1 MADPTAVTGG
11 ERKGKAV
18 TGGSA
23 SLPNT
28 QGRTP
33 GTQQGHLGCHST
45 RAFHTFVVTTPSTKT
60 RRDKEMGKKKVF
72 HLALPL
78 NIPAR
83 AAPVPAARGCKG
95 GEWTSPRRAG
105 QPWGVLEWLGGV
117 WGSPERGR
125 GGSGSARGAPVGRSC
140 LPRWGAERWEAL
152 YNGRLPGGTWLGRS
166 YVTTLLNTGLSRLY
180 GGAPAA
186 DQPGKHL
193 RRAPCPASPI
203 PLPPRR
209 PPNRTRTTQK
219 EKKKKKFFSLFFL
232 FLSFF
237 ESLRTAR
244 LPRDLPRAP
253 QPKQG
258 PPRPAPHPTAAL
270 AELEPRRS
278 YRAPFI

>member
-11 ERKGKAV
+11 EREGKAV

-23 SLPNT
+23 SLPDT

-72 HLALPL
+72 YLALSL

-83 AAPVPAARGCKG
+83 AAPVPAARGCEG
-95 GEWTSPRRAG
+95 TSPGRAG
-105 QPWGVLEWLGGV
+105 QPWNGLGGQGSV
-117 WGSPERGR
+117 GGVCGSPEWGR

-140 LPRWGAERWEAL
+140 RPRWGAERWEAL

-180 GGAPAA
+180 SGGA
-186 DQPGKHL
+186 G
-193 RRAPCPASPI
+193 RGRA
-203 PLPPRR
+203 R
-209 PPNRTRTTQK
+209 
-219 EKKKKKFFSLFFL
+219 
-232 FLSFF
+232 
-237 ESLRTAR
+237 
-244 LPRDLPRAP
+244 
-253 QPKQG
+253 
-258 PPRPAPHPTAAL
+258 
-270 AELEPRRS
+270 
-278 YRAPFI
+278 